1 MKFEVFVGIAIQ
13 QGQLNIA
20 ALDSSNYLS
29 YARMSADHFGLESIR
44 LFFQSYGADEH
55 LLIAVSGQ
63 SALDVALSLK
73 ICDKAQVFI
82 VKFSAKNK
90 PIDLIKYAQHAA

>member
-20 ALDSSNYLS
+20 ALDGSNHLS
-29 YARMSADHFGLESIR
+29 YASMSADRFGLESIK
-44 LFFQSYGADEH
+44 LFLQSYGADEH
-55 LLIAVSGQ
+55 LSIAVSGQ
-63 SALDVALSLK
+63 SALDVALSLTV
-73 ICDKAQVFI
+73 CDKAQVFI
-82 VKFSAKNK
+82 VKSSAKNQ